1 MFLVVKRDI
10 SLRRREGLKTTFR
23 LHTGEVC
30 INPEGLEL
38 HPPTPVLAAERPL
51 MLVGSR

>member
-10 SLRRREGLKTTFR
+10 SLRRGEGLETTFR

-30 INPEGLEL
+30 INPEGPGL
-38 HPPTPVLAAERPL
+38 HPPIPVLAAQRPL
-51 MLVGSR
+51 LLVGSP